1 MRSRGA
7 FDAISA
13 SGQSPNNGELEMTTP
28 KSTRDFAIEAFD
40 AALGLIV
47 IMSPKTEA
55 DLMKMRNLYAAMFEL
70 QIATRD
76 EELRKAFAQAAAMTE
91 GGR

>member
-1 MRSRGA
+1 
-7 FDAISA
+7 
-13 SGQSPNNGELEMTTP
+13 MTTP